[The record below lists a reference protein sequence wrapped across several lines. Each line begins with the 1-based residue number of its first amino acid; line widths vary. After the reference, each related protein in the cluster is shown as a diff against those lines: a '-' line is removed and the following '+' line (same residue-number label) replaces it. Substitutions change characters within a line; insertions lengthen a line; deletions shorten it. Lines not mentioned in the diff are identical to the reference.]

1 MAHRVNIM
9 LDDRVWEELQTV
21 PPGERSKLVNE
32 VVSDALR
39 KRRQREAWAAIE
51 AVRKSLQPV
60 PGSTEDWV
68 REDRDSHQ

>member
-9 LDDRVWEELQTV
+9 LDDRVWEELQKV

-32 VVSDALR
+32 VVSEALL
-39 KRRQREAWAAIE
+39 KRRQREAWAAI
-51 AVRKSLQPV
+51 AAARKSLPPV
-60 PGSTEDWV
+60 SGRTEDWV

>member
-1 MAHRVNIM
+1 MAHRVNVM
-9 LDDRVWEELQTV
+9 LDDRVWEELQKI

-32 VVSDALR
+32 VVSEALL

-51 AVRKSLQPV
+51 TVRKSLQPV
-60 PGSTEDWV
+60 PGRTEDWM